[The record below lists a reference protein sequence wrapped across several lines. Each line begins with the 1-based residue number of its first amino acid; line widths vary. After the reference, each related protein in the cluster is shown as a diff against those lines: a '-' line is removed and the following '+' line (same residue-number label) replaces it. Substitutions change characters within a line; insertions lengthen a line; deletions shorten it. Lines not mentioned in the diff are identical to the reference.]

1 MTATK
6 TFRFFLIA
14 LAAVCCL
21 LFAGCNQ
28 EDAAPPANDLV
39 QQTEQTMGVWWW
51 NSELGDEFLE
61 FAAQNGVNEIYY
73 DDSALNSETFI
84 QKANAK
90 GIKVFWLIGDVRWL
104 RDSSGLFEKMQDYL
118 AYNATHPNA
127 AYSGVHLDVEPVQD
141 DNFDTDRELL
151 FFNLI
156 SLASELK
163 AKYPDVHFSFD
174 IHFWMDDEITF
185 NGETK
190 PGYAHMIDIA
200 DKIFVMSYR
209 DSAEG
214 MLSVAEEELE
224 YAKAAGKPLVL
235 GAETA
240 ETDEVE
246 TVTYFEEGKTFMN
259 EQLSLVK
266 QTLPQ
271 NFGISIH
278 HIYSWFMLQD

>member
-1 MTATK
+1 
-6 TFRFFLIA
+6 
-14 LAAVCCL
+14 
-21 LFAGCNQ
+21 
-28 EDAAPPANDLV
+28 
-39 QQTEQTMGVWWW
+39 
-51 NSELGDEFLE
+51 
-61 FAAQNGVNEIYY
+61 
-73 DDSALNSETFI
+73 
-84 QKANAK
+84 
-90 GIKVFWLIGDVRWL
+90 
-104 RDSSGLFEKMQDYL
+104 
-118 AYNATHPNA
+118 
-127 AYSGVHLDVEPVQD
+127 
-141 DNFDTDRELL
+141 
-151 FFNLI
+151 
-156 SLASELK
+156 
-163 AKYPDVHFSFD
+163 
-174 IHFWMDDEITF
+174 
-185 NGETK
+185 
-190 PGYAHMIDIA
+190 
-200 DKIFVMSYR
+200 MSYR